1 MKKRTRSMRVM
12 NLHIPYHIIM
22 IIWSL
27 IAMAPVW
34 LLLINTLK
42 PKKEIYTNPFG
53 LPREWT
59 LDNYRYIISDNNF
72 FSYFRNSFIV
82 VVVSLAVILLL
93 GSLCAYAL
101 AHWRTRTSRGVY
113 FFIIVGMMLPIKI
126 ATIRLLEIMKTLGL
140 LNTLWSL
147 FPVYIAMG
155 LPVAVFILTEFIRGL
170 PGELYEAG
178 FMDGAGRFMI
188 YRKIVLPLIRP
199 ALATVAIYNLVPI
212 WNDLWFPLIFINVE
226 NQKTV
231 LLAVTRL
238 QGHHGLAQAAD
249 HSVPVRAARHPA
261 VSDDVQ
267 AVRQGTDGRRRE
279 GIKGKSDPAC
289 DTKTKEARV
298 MNAGFEVRQE

>member
-1 MKKRTRSMRVM
+1 MKKRTRSMRIM

-72 FSYFRNSFIV
+72 FGYFKNSFIV

-155 LPVAVFILTEFIRGL
+155 LPIAVFILTEFIRGL

-238 QGHHGLAQAAD
+238 QGQYTTDWPKLLTILSLSALPVILLYLTMSKQFVKGLTAG
-249 HSVPVRAARHPA
+249 A
-261 VSDDVQ
+261 V
-267 AVRQGTDGRRRE
+267 
-279 GIKGKSDPAC
+279 KG
-289 DTKTKEARV
+289 
-298 MNAGFEVRQE
+298 

>member
-1 MKKRTRSMRVM
+1 MKKRARSMRIM

-53 LPREWT
+53 LPRTWT

-238 QGHHGLAQAAD
+238 QGQYTTDWPKLLTILSLSALPVILLYLTMSKQFVKGLTAG
-249 HSVPVRAARHPA
+249 A
-261 VSDDVQ
+261 V
-267 AVRQGTDGRRRE
+267 
-279 GIKGKSDPAC
+279 KG
-289 DTKTKEARV
+289 
-298 MNAGFEVRQE
+298 

>member
-1 MKKRTRSMRVM
+1 MKKRTRSMRIM

-72 FSYFRNSFIV
+72 FGYFKNSFIV

-126 ATIRLLEIMKTLGL
+126 ATIRLLEIMKTLRL

-226 NQKTV
+226 SQKTV

-238 QGHHGLAQAAD
+238 QGQYTTDWPKLLTILSLSALPVILLYLTMSKQFVKGLTAG
-249 HSVPVRAARHPA
+249 A
-261 VSDDVQ
+261 V
-267 AVRQGTDGRRRE
+267 
-279 GIKGKSDPAC
+279 KG
-289 DTKTKEARV
+289 
-298 MNAGFEVRQE
+298 

>member
-1 MKKRTRSMRVM
+1 MKKRTRSMRIM

-155 LPVAVFILTEFIRGL
+155 LPIAVFILTEFIRGL

-188 YRKIVLPLIRP
+188 YYKIVLPLIRP

-238 QGHHGLAQAAD
+238 QGQYTTDWPKLLTILSLSAL
-249 HSVPVRAARHPA
+249 PVI
-261 VSDDVQ
+261 VLYLTMSKQ
-267 AVRQGTDGRRRE
+267 F
-279 GIKGKSDPAC
+279 IKGL
-289 DTKTKEARV
+289 T
-298 MNAGFEVRQE
+298 AGAVKG

>member
-1 MKKRTRSMRVM
+1 MKKRTRSMRIM

-72 FSYFRNSFIV
+72 FGYFKNSFIV

-178 FMDGAGRFMI
+178 FMDGAGRFTI

-238 QGHHGLAQAAD
+238 QGQYTTDWPKLLTILSLSALPVILLYLTMSKQFVKGLTAG
-249 HSVPVRAARHPA
+249 A
-261 VSDDVQ
+261 V
-267 AVRQGTDGRRRE
+267 
-279 GIKGKSDPAC
+279 KG
-289 DTKTKEARV
+289 
-298 MNAGFEVRQE
+298 

>member
-72 FSYFRNSFIV
+72 FGYFKNSFIV
-82 VVVSLAVILLL
+82 VVVSLAVILIL

-155 LPVAVFILTEFIRGL
+155 LPIAVFILTEFIRGL

-188 YRKIVLPLIRP
+188 YYKIVLPLIRP

-238 QGHHGLAQAAD
+238 QGQYTTDWPKLLTILSLSAL
-249 HSVPVRAARHPA
+249 PVI
-261 VSDDVQ
+261 VLYLTMSKQ
-267 AVRQGTDGRRRE
+267 F
-279 GIKGKSDPAC
+279 IKGL
-289 DTKTKEARV
+289 T
-298 MNAGFEVRQE
+298 AGAVKG

>member
-72 FSYFRNSFIV
+72 FGYFKNSFIV

-155 LPVAVFILTEFIRGL
+155 LPIAVFILTEFIRGL

-188 YRKIVLPLIRP
+188 YCKIVLPLIRP

-238 QGHHGLAQAAD
+238 QGQYTTDWPKLLTILSLSALPVILLYLTMSKQFVKGLTAG
-249 HSVPVRAARHPA
+249 A
-261 VSDDVQ
+261 V
-267 AVRQGTDGRRRE
+267 
-279 GIKGKSDPAC
+279 KG
-289 DTKTKEARV
+289 
-298 MNAGFEVRQE
+298 

>member
-72 FSYFRNSFIV
+72 FGYFKNSFIV

-155 LPVAVFILTEFIRGL
+155 LPIAVFILTEFIRGL

-188 YRKIVLPLIRP
+188 YYKIVLPLIRP

-238 QGHHGLAQAAD
+238 QGQYTTDWPKLLTILSLSAL
-249 HSVPVRAARHPA
+249 PVI
-261 VSDDVQ
+261 VLYLTMSKQ
-267 AVRQGTDGRRRE
+267 F
-279 GIKGKSDPAC
+279 IKGL
-289 DTKTKEARV
+289 T
-298 MNAGFEVRQE
+298 AGAVKG

>member
-1 MKKRTRSMRVM
+1 MKKRTRSMRIM

-72 FSYFRNSFIV
+72 FGYFKNSFIV

-155 LPVAVFILTEFIRGL
+155 LPIAVFILTEFIRGL

-188 YRKIVLPLIRP
+188 YYKIVLPLIRP

-238 QGHHGLAQAAD
+238 QGQYTTDWPKLLTILSLSALPVILLYLTMSKQFVKGLTAG
-249 HSVPVRAARHPA
+249 A
-261 VSDDVQ
+261 V
-267 AVRQGTDGRRRE
+267 
-279 GIKGKSDPAC
+279 KG
-289 DTKTKEARV
+289 
-298 MNAGFEVRQE
+298 

>member
-1 MKKRTRSMRVM
+1 MKKRARSMRIM

-126 ATIRLLEIMKTLGL
+126 ATIRLLEIMKTLRL

-238 QGHHGLAQAAD
+238 QGQYTTDWPKLLTILSLSAL
-249 HSVPVRAARHPA
+249 PVI
-261 VSDDVQ
+261 VLYLTMSKQ
-267 AVRQGTDGRRRE
+267 F
-279 GIKGKSDPAC
+279 IKGL
-289 DTKTKEARV
+289 T
-298 MNAGFEVRQE
+298 AGAVKG